1 MDYLIPYASGITTA
15 VVIMIIMVLISTTCK
30 LWYSH
35 DPVSIGTIFLEY
47 FPMCLWSI
55 IAYRLIKYD
64 HAVYEGYIPIHK
76 SSPYPDYYE
85 DRVAY
90 MRDTYD
96 EDIPRY
102 E

>member
-1 MDYLIPYASGITTA
+1 
-15 VVIMIIMVLISTTCK
+15 
-30 LWYSH
+30 
-35 DPVSIGTIFLEY
+35 
-47 FPMCLWSI
+47 MCLWSI

-64 HAVYEGYIPIHK
+64 NAVYEGYIPIHK